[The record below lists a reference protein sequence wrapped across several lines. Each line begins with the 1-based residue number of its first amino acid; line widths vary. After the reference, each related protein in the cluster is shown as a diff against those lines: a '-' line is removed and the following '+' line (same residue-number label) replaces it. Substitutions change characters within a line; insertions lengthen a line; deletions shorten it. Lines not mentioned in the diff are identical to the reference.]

1 MLIKVPMVY
10 SWKKLH
16 HVCILEF
23 GTALGCIQGSVTSRI
38 SGGSPY
44 WYPWLSDIFIK
55 LYFFVHVC
63 RITEFFQ
70 TQHWNQAVN
79 QCTVD
84 FSKQG
89 SEKYHQKEECSRVLR
104 NEYLLAK
111 WKASRLQGWRRV
123 HLWKLWSAMLDL
135 LVLPLH
141 CRLEMCILMVLLQQD
156 ELTSD
161 HLWVVGTVW
170 LGSHL
175 FRVANEW
182 LQEFFYLPA
191 ASSLGHFVVSPQLQ
205 QYCNTL
211 R

>member
-1 MLIKVPMVY
+1 MFAYWNLA
-10 SWKKLH
+10 LH
-16 HVCILEF
+16 WVVCRGVWHLEF
-23 GTALGCIQGSVTSRI
+23 LEDPLT
-38 SGGSPY
+38 
-44 WYPWLSDIFIK
+44 DILDYQI
-55 LYFFVHVC
+55 
-63 RITEFFQ
+63 
-70 TQHWNQAVN
+70 
-79 QCTVD
+79 
-84 FSKQG
+84 
-89 SEKYHQKEECSRVLR
+89 
-104 NEYLLAK
+104 YLLSYTFLCMCAELQSSSKHSTEIKPWINALWIFQSKDRRNTIKKKNVVECWGMSISAK

-191 ASSLGHFVVSPQLQ
+191 ASSLGHLCCFSPSPAIL
-205 QYCNTL
+205 
-211 R
+211 